1 MTSSNEAAM
10 SASGPKRTS
19 LVAPHMSA
27 FRGKADMTI
36 WACLL
41 LRSRL
46 GVKRTWVGA
55 LHMSAFD
62 PKRTWPVTA
71 FIRCGPLVLHGSG
84 RTLHDALD
92 HHGGDAREHG
102 LGLRGPQHVD
112 DRIRP
117 LRLLR
122 RLGVATA
129 EHIPELTGLPM
140 QIGEHLAQFLRFG
153 RHLSRQRYAAR
164 RGSLLQ
170 HLHERLPFFRRQ
182 LA

>member
-1 MTSSNEAAM
+1 
-10 SASGPKRTS
+10 
-19 LVAPHMSA
+19 MSA
-27 FRGKADMTI
+27 FGSKADMSV
-36 WACLL
+36 CGCPL
-41 LRSRL
+41 LRSLL
-46 GVKRTWVGA
+46 GVKRTCVGA
-55 LHMSAFD
+55 LHMSAND

-122 RLGVATA
+122 RLGVARA
-129 EHIPELTGLPM
+129 WPIPELTGP
-140 QIGEHLAQFLRFG
+140 
-153 RHLSRQRYAAR
+153 
-164 RGSLLQ
+164 
-170 HLHERLPFFRRQ
+170 
-182 LA
+182 